1 MTLKDSAFQTIPDLP
16 SELTGPLPRRI
27 QLSRNSNYLPIVLAL
42 LIGITVITG
51 FLYGKHVVNL
61 MQQRSA
67 LHQDGVE
74 VQGEITS
81 LKRAGRG
88 PEVVRYTFTANGGT
102 VSGMADM
109 PFELVQSFEESTVIK
124 ILYLPSNPAINHPAA
139 WEWSLSSEW
148 LVIFILI
155 CPPTLFIVMFTSIY
169 RKRKLL
175 IWGKPVTGIV
185 TNCRVSGRGRISIE
199 YEFRTETGAQVRG
212 SGNSPVQQKIGA
224 CICVLYLPQNPRRNL
239 PYPVPDFYVDAD
251 ASQ

>member
-1 MTLKDSAFQTIPDLP
+1 MDNNSLFQTITNMP
-16 SELTGPLPRRI
+16 SELSGPVPRRI
-27 QLSRNSNYLPIVLAL
+27 RLSESSRFSMFLLAL
-42 LIGITVITG
+42 LIGVTIIG
-51 FLYGKHVVNL
+51 CIWYCKHVVVQ

-67 LHQDGVE
+67 LRQDGVE

-102 VSGMADM
+102 VSGMTDM

-148 LVIFILI
+148 LEIFMLMAFLTA
-155 CPPTLFIVMFTSIY
+155 CSVTSTVFY
-169 RKRKLL
+169 RERKLL
-175 IWGKPVTGIV
+175 GLGKPVTGIV
-185 TNCRVSGRGRISIE
+185 TNCRVSGRELISIE

-212 SGNSPVQQKIGA
+212 SGNSPVEQETGA
-224 CICVLYLPQNPRRNL
+224 GICVLYLPENPRRNL
-239 PYPVPDFYVDAD
+239 PYPVSDYIVE
-251 ASQ
+251 Q